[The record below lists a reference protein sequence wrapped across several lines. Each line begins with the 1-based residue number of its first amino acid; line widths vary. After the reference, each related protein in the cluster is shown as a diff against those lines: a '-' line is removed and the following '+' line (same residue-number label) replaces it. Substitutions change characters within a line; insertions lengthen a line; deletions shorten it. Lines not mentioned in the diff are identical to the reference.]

1 MKLTKTLLREGL
13 LNEGIEVWYHGTP
26 DVRGLEKDG
35 GFTKRTLDVQYID
48 DLEAYHKL
56 QDDLTAARES
66 GDDSEYHRLIDMVP
80 KLKKTF
86 TIRKPIFITDKYNV
100 AKSYADASRS
110 LDYQNAEEK
119 VLQVRVKGGKGVT
132 ITATGDRFR
141 FIALDK
147 VKRGFMVA
155 GISDTDFDAVF
166 DKFNFHM
173 QDKTNIRTDAIAIIG
188 EYFGFDYIDVTGV
201 LDSYNGGSTKSIVR
215 MVFNPSDIQIIK

>member
-1 MKLTKTLLREGL
+1 
-13 LNEGIEVWYHGTP
+13 
-26 DVRGLEKDG
+26 
-35 GFTKRTLDVQYID
+35 
-48 DLEAYHKL
+48 
-56 QDDLTAARES
+56 
-66 GDDSEYHRLIDMVP
+66 MVP

-119 VLQVRVKGGKGVT
+119 VLQVSVKGGKGVT